1 MLVSEHIL
9 ARFSFVGFG
18 IIIQSNLKG
27 GCIMD
32 ICENLKHQIDLKR
45 EEMHDAYLVEK
56 NYSKCVTKSQEL
68 DLLINKFMRICK

>member
-1 MLVSEHIL
+1 
-9 ARFSFVGFG
+9 
-18 IIIQSNLKG
+18 
-27 GCIMD
+27 MD